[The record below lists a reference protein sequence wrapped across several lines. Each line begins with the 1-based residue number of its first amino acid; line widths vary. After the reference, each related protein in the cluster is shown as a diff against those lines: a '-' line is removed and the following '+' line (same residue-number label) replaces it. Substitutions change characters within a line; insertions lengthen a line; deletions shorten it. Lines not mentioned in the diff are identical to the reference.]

1 MNDNLSIS
9 MIIDNGLKKDIYSDS
24 FNDFKPL
31 PLKNSINLDERKI
44 HSWVD
49 ETNVI
54 QCYNCS
60 IEFSFTNRKHHC
72 RNCGKVFCYKCSDYF
87 IKIPET
93 IKTVEKKNN
102 LFHYQTYLDYLNI
115 NSELERVC
123 EKCYRNIFE
132 LKELNKIIKYFD
144 LLPLTIFEYKQIA
157 VVCRSWNK
165 IAKYYLN
172 QFREIQYLFPD
183 HQFTKK
189 ETNIINLNKEL
200 YVGHSKWLLQ
210 LILNNNWSDNKKN
223 RKILELIKYPKKKC
237 SCWSLMCTRS
247 CNNTLETED
256 IIIILSKNIVYT
268 PLIKLIFNIWKKR
281 LQKEETILE
290 ISCYMYLIVNKLNF
304 YKNYTDI
311 SNIIET
317 FLLNLCKT
325 NIGLSNQLFWIL
337 TQCISNPNSS
347 LYYKNFRQKL
357 VKQLDKK
364 SYRVFQTGYDFT
376 LNIIKIA
383 NSNRDNMVEGI
394 KEYIKE
400 CNSKIDSF
408 SLPVDFDKNFKSI
421 DYTKI
426 RDIDSKT
433 KPIILPCIYDD
444 NRTFNIMLKN
454 EDIRKEAIIM
464 KIIKLMDYF
473 LKKEENLDLY
483 VTTYNI
489 LPISHEYGYIEFV
502 PNSTTLYN
510 LREES
515 KFSIQNWIIEKN
527 HDININTL
535 RNNISKSCALYC
547 IATYLL
553 GIGDRHLD
561 NIMITNKGRLFHIDF
576 GYILGR
582 DPKLISPDI
591 RLTPEMIDAMGGIN
605 SEYYMKFKNYC
616 GIAYN
621 CMRRHAPIFYTMLL
635 DLIDFNPPL
644 DEKNLTREYI
654 KKHIIDRFIPGETY
668 DNAIN
673 QIKYKL
679 DINSNTYSENII
691 DFFHKKCKSSNSRSS
706 SKSEELI
713 NKAIDI
719 GNVAKNKFLKGFTKL
734 FS

>member
-9 MIIDNGLKKDIYSDS
+9 MIIDNGLKKTTYADS
-24 FNDFKPL
+24 FNDFTPL

-49 ETNVI
+49 EYNVLE
-54 QCYNCS
+54 CYNCT
-60 IEFSFTNRKHHC
+60 IDFTFMNRKHHC
-72 RNCGKVFCYKCSDYF
+72 RNCGKVFCFKCSEFF

-93 IKTVEKKNN
+93 IKTVDKKYNI
-102 LFHYQTYLDYLNI
+102 FHYQTYLEYLNI
-115 NSELERVC
+115 NSEEERVC
-123 EKCYRNIFE
+123 KKCYRNIFE
-132 LKELNKIIKYFD
+132 LKELSKIIKYFD
-144 LLPLTIFEYKQIA
+144 LLPLTIIEYKVIGN
-157 VVCRSWNK
+157 VCRSWNK
-165 IAKYYLN
+165 ISKYYLN

-183 HQFTKK
+183 HSFTHK
-189 ETNIINLNKEL
+189 ETNIINLNKTI
-200 YVGHSKWLLQ
+200 YIGHSKWLLQ
-210 LILNNNWSDNKKN
+210 LILSTDWNNSPIKKDILNLILSSKKN
-223 RKILELIKYPKKKC
+223 C

-247 CNNTLETED
+247 CCDTLQTED
-256 IIIILSKNIVYT
+256 IIIILSKNITYI
-268 PLIKLIFNIWKKR
+268 PLLKLLFNIWKKQ
-281 LQKEETILE
+281 LQNNNIE

-304 YKNYTDI
+304 YKDYTDI
-311 SNIIET
+311 SNLIEL
-317 FLLNLCKT
+317 FLLNICKN
-325 NIGLSNQLFWIL
+325 NIYMSNQLFWIL

-347 LYYKNFRQKL
+347 LYFKNFRQKL

-364 SYRVFQTGYDFT
+364 TYRVFQTGYDFT

-383 NSNRDNMVEGI
+383 NSNIDNMVNSI
-394 KEYIKE
+394 KDYIKE
-400 CNSKIDSF
+400 CNTKIDSF

-433 KPIILPCIYDD
+433 KPIILPCIYGD
-444 NRTFNIMLKN
+444 NQTYNIMLKK

-473 LKKEENLDLY
+473 LKKEEDLDLY

-489 LPISHEYGYIEFV
+489 LPISHDYGYIEFV
-502 PNSTTLYN
+502 PNSTTLYS
-510 LREES
+510 LREEN

-527 HDININTL
+527 PDIKIDTL
-535 RNNISKSCALYC
+535 RDNISKSCAIYC
-547 IATYLL
+547 IITYLL

-561 NIMITNKGRLFHIDF
+561 NIMITDEGKLFHIDF
-576 GYILGR
+576 GYILGH

-605 SEYYMKFKNYC
+605 SEFYKKFKNYC

-635 DLIDFNPPL
+635 DLLDFNPPL
-644 DEKNLTREYI
+644 DQPNLSRESI
-654 KKHIIDRFIPGETY
+654 KKHIIERFIPGETY

-679 DINSNTYSENII
+679 DTNSNTYSENII
-691 DFFHKKCKSSNSRSS
+691 DYFHKKCKSSNSKSS
-706 SKSEELI
+706 SKSEEII

-734 FS
+734 FG